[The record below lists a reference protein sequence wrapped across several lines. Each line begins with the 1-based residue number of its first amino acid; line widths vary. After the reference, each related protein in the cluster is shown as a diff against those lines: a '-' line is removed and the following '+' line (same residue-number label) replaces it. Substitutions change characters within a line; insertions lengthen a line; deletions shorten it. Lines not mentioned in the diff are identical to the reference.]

1 MKPAKVQNIQSL
13 REEMKAVARGD
24 RPAPADAGKPSFNS
38 IEAVVRLLTPQNRR
52 LLAVIRDRKPGSVA
66 ELVAMTGRA
75 QPNLTRTLAK
85 LEAAGFI
92 RMKVVGRCK
101 APSVSV
107 KRIVV
112 EIDPCSD
119 RDRLRVA

>member
-1 MKPAKVQNIQSL
+1 MCQILQQK
-13 REEMKAVARGD
+13 
-24 RPAPADAGKPSFNS
+24 
-38 IEAVVRLLTPQNRR
+38 
-52 LLAVIRDRKPGSVA
+52 
-66 ELVAMTGRA
+66 
-75 QPNLTRTLAK
+75 NLTDCPDIVRNHGAPRRETPGITAW
-85 LEAAGFI
+85 ENGF
-92 RMKVVGRCK
+92 RRSGVSLPVWKVVGRRK